1 MGKKKNKAK
10 HTEETK
16 VVQGPQPDML
26 QCSQVSSS
34 SQGSKSK
41 KKKKMKSQGGEPK
54 SDVLKN
60 DAKQSVAKN
69 KKPNKKS
76 KRKLLEE
83 KVTEE
88 AAPSKK
94 LKTEDIKT
102 DEIKK
107 EGNVKLDLS
116 FVNVS
121 KSRDHCLVKVK
132 QGEHWHNLLKDS
144 EPSESS
150 SSVSVSDVS
159 RLSAY
164 AEALFDAEVRAHHS
178 KPGSKDGRWMQSV
191 MQKGTLTDKISAN
204 VVTLQEA
211 PVHNLSI
218 LQNLISMVS
227 IKSRRPCMMAVEAL
241 KELFPNHLLKPDK
254 KLQTMAQKCNQ
265 VSSFSSC
272 SSLSWFEFSSP
283 CLR

>member
-10 HTEETK
+10 HAEESK
-16 VVQGPQPDML
+16 VVQGPQPDDML

-41 KKKKMKSQGGEPK
+41 KKKKMKPQGGELK
-54 SDVLKN
+54 SEVLKN

-76 KRKLLEE
+76 KRKLLGE

-88 AAPSKK
+88 ATPSKK
-94 LKTEDIKT
+94 LKTEDIKME
-102 DEIKK
+102 EIK
-107 EGNVKLDLS
+107 EEVDVKPDLS

-132 QGEHWHNLLKDS
+132 QGEHWHTLLKES

-150 SSVSVSDVS
+150 SSVSASDVS

-241 KELFPNHLLKPDK
+241 KELFPNYLLKPDK

-265 VSSFSSC
+265 V
-272 SSLSWFEFSSP
+272 
-283 CLR
+283 RT